1 MAEVRGSGGRCY
13 TCNYDRPPWFPA
25 SPERMDITQKNDDGA
40 TLNDPSAATRL
51 GQEVA
56 AEAVREHYRN
66 LPIALFASAAAT
78 VFTVLVVAPGV
89 PMAVWLGWS
98 LVMYAQVGARLL
110 LLWAYHRRQPD
121 VADLPRWGRGSS
133 LGQLMSGLAWGL
145 GALVLNPG
153 GVMEVQLFLTVL
165 IAMLA
170 TTAGGAFASLRPA
183 FLAYYLPCMLPL
195 PFALFA
201 IGDSIGYLA
210 GLTLLIYTYFFT
222 VFSLRVNRDLLES
235 IRLRLAQTL
244 LAEQLAQRTAVA
256 EAAVADKSRFLAA
269 ASHDLRQP
277 LHALALFVDALK
289 SSPEGPVREAL
300 VRNIEQSLAV
310 MDTLFHALLD
320 ISKLDAG
327 VVRPVWAP
335 FPVQAL
341 LDEVL
346 LNFSGPA
353 QAQGLRLVVRP
364 SAAWVRGDRL
374 LCGQMLGNLV
384 SNALRYTR
392 QGGVLVACRRE
403 RRGGREGRDGGWR
416 IVVQDTGIGIAA
428 DQLDEVFKE
437 FVQVGNPERDRRK
450 GLGLGLA
457 IVRRIADLMD
467 LTVHVR
473 SRPGRGSTFGFSLP
487 RAEPEA
493 AGPRAAL
500 QLARVDEPVPLAE
513 ERLTGRLVA
522 VLDDEIHVREGM
534 QALLQSWGAQVVAAP
549 TCAALI
555 AELNAQSRPPDLLV
569 CDYRLQEGASGIDA
583 VQALRDEFNRPIPA
597 LLVTGDTAPDRLVQA
612 AASGLPLLHKP
623 VQAKTLRRLLASLAR
638 QGGVAQGRAQ
648 AD

>member
-1 MAEVRGSGGRCY
+1 MSLSPAIGGARLDAEVL
-13 TCNYDRPPWFPA
+13 A
-25 SPERMDITQKNDDGA
+25 Q
-40 TLNDPSAATRL
+40 
-51 GQEVA
+51 
-56 AEAVREHYRN
+56 AVREHYRN
-66 LPIALFASAAAT
+66 QPIALFASAAAA
-78 VFTVLVVAPGV
+78 VFTALVVAPGAPPLLWV
-89 PMAVWLGWS
+89 AWL
-98 LVMYAQVGARLL
+98 LLMYAQVGARLL
-110 LLWAYHRRQPD
+110 LLLAYRRSQPD
-121 VADLPRWGRGSS
+121 TTALLRWGRWSS

-145 GALVLNPG
+145 GALILNPG

-201 IGDSIGYLA
+201 IGGSIGHVA
-210 GLTLLIYTYFFT
+210 GITLLIYTYFFT

-256 EAAVADKSRFLAA
+256 EAAVTDKSRFLAA

-289 SSPEGPVREAL
+289 SSTDTPAREVL
-300 VRNIEQSLAV
+300 VHNIEQSLAA

-327 VVRPVWAP
+327 VVRPVWTV

-403 RRGGREGRDGGWR
+403 RRGGGRDGHGGGWR
-416 IVVQDTGIGIAA
+416 IVVHDTGIGIAN

-437 FVQVGNPERDRRK
+437 FVQIGNPERDRRK

-467 LTVHVR
+467 LAVHVR
-473 SRPGRGSTFGFSLP
+473 SRPGRGSSFGFALP
-487 RAEPEA
+487 RAEPQA
-493 AGPRAAL
+493 AESPVAAHV
-500 QLARVDEPVPLAE
+500 ASAERSPALAE

-522 VLDDEIHVREGM
+522 VLDDEIQVREGM
-534 QALLQSWGAQVVAAP
+534 QALLRSWGAQVVAAP
-549 TCAALI
+549 SCSALI

-569 CDYRLQEGASGIDA
+569 CDYRLQGGASGIEA
-583 VQALRDEFNRPIPA
+583 VQTLRDEFNRAIPA
-597 LLVTGDTAPDRLVQA
+597 LLVTGDTAPDRLAEA

-623 VQAKTLRRLLASLAR
+623 VQPRAMRRLLAALAR
-638 QGGVAQGRAQ
+638 QDTPADTVAG
-648 AD
+648 

>member
-1 MAEVRGSGGRCY
+1 MSDVPLSPAIKDSRLDGEVL
-13 TCNYDRPPWFPA
+13 A
-25 SPERMDITQKNDDGA
+25 Q
-40 TLNDPSAATRL
+40 
-51 GQEVA
+51 
-56 AEAVREHYRN
+56 AVREHYRN
-66 LPIALFASAAAT
+66 QPIALFASAAAAA
-78 VFTVLVVAPGV
+78 FTALVVAPGAPPLLWV
-89 PMAVWLGWS
+89 AWL
-98 LVMYAQVGARLL
+98 LLMYLQVGARLL
-110 LLWAYHRRQPD
+110 LLLAFRRGQPD
-121 VADLPRWGRGSS
+121 TEALPRWGRWSS

-201 IGDSIGYLA
+201 IGGNMGYTA
-210 GLTLLIYTYFFT
+210 GVTLLIYTYFFT

-289 SSPEGPVREAL
+289 SSTDTPAREVL
-300 VRNIEQSLAV
+300 VHNIEQSLAA

-335 FPVQAL
+335 FPVQTL
-341 LDEVL
+341 LDDVL

-403 RRGGREGRDGGWR
+403 RRGGGWR
-416 IVVQDTGIGIAA
+416 IVVRDTGIGIAA

-437 FVQVGNPERDRRK
+437 FVQIGNPERDRRK

-467 LTVHVR
+467 LSVHVR

-487 RAEPEA
+487 RAEPEGLA
-493 AGPRAAL
+493 A
-500 QLARVDEPVPLAE
+500 PVVPQTPATDPPPTLAE
-513 ERLTGRLVA
+513 ERLTGLLVA
-522 VLDDEIHVREGM
+522 VLDDEIQVRDGM
-534 QALLQSWGAQVVAAP
+534 QALLRSWGAQVVAAP

-555 AELNAQSRPPDLLV
+555 AELNAQSRPPELLV
-569 CDYRLQEGASGIDA
+569 CDYRLQGGASGIEA
-583 VQALRDEFNRPIPA
+583 VQALRDEFNRAIPA
-597 LLVTGDTAPDRLVQA
+597 LLITGDTAPDRLAEA

-623 VQAKTLRRLLASLAR
+623 VQPRAMRRLLAALAR
-638 QGGVAQGRAQ
+638 QDTRAD
-648 AD
+648 AMPA